1 MHGANPQLQIPLDVT
16 WKRKR
21 LRQFDFLEKKK
32 KQLIHGMESGSK
44 KKKALRVGNS
54 VGVPLAAEA
63 QGLRR

>member
-1 MHGANPQLQIPLDVT
+1 MEAKETPAV
-16 WKRKR
+16 R
-21 LRQFDFLEKKK
+21 LSRKKK
-32 KQLIHGMESGSK
+32 KQFIHGMESGSK